1 MEIRLGIRDTDRLC
15 RAQTELVASQIKK
28 ACPEVTFTRRELA
41 GYIGGSEED
50 EHWITDVVNAISQ
63 GRIDM
68 GVVSMKKLMKAES
81 SVIWN
86 RGINLTA
93 ITRRRDARTVLI
105 TKKQKT
111 KGGLLRGK
119 SQARETAVL
128 YTSSMDIKERCPY
141 VYADTECL
149 YDNSL
154 DDCLIRL
161 HNDECDGVITQ
172 ADILRLYKYNHMKD
186 YIYDYIP
193 TSIYV
198 PETGEAMSAVLTS
211 TDADIIDM
219 VSRVSDENAVK
230 CINIES
236 DTIQRLNVRGYMQMT
251 RAMASIEDDVLRVD
265 ACIYNHDKSL
275 HRSNS
280 GDVNSPKTVITNL
293 VSDIISKI

>member
-1 MEIRLGIRDTDRLC
+1 
-15 RAQTELVASQIKK
+15 
-28 ACPEVTFTRRELA
+28 
-41 GYIGGSEED
+41 
-50 EHWITDVVNAISQ
+50 
-63 GRIDM
+63 
-68 GVVSMKKLMKAES
+68 MKAES

-111 KGGLLRGK
+111 KGGLSREK

-236 DTIQRLNVRGYMQMT
+236 DTIQSSFAIAGALVIFVMAIEMLLGVEIFRNDGPEG
-251 RAMASIEDDVLRVD
+251 AASIVPIVFPLIAGAGSFTTLLSLRALYGLGSILAALFLNILVIYVVIRNVHILERALGKTGVYVLRKFFGIILLALSVRMF
-265 ACIYNHDKSL
+265 L
-275 HRSNS
+275 Q
-280 GDVNSPKTVITNL
+280 NL
-293 VSDIISKI
+293 SIALESF